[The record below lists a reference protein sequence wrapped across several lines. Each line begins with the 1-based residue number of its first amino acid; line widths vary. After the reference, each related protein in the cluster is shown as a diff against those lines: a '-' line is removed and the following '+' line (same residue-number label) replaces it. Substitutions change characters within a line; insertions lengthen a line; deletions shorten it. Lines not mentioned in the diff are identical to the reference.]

1 MKNKITVTLLLPT
14 FNEIDGFKEIYPQID
29 KDLFDDILVVDGG
42 SNDGT
47 VEYAYSQNIRVMSQI
62 RKGLSEAV
70 IDAIE
75 TLNTDTVIEFSL
87 DGNSIPEKLPEL
99 VSEMQKGY
107 DLVVVSRYL
116 PPAKS
121 YDDNIITALG
131 NFIFTKL
138 IRLMGNYPITDSL
151 VMYRGFNISIIKY
164 PEFKK
169 FLIGP
174 VFEPLTSMVAC
185 NRKLK
190 ILEIA
195 GDEPDRIGGESKM
208 RVHYNGSCILLAIL
222 RTYIFKFFKIII

>member
-116 PPAKS
+116 PPAS
-121 YDDNIITALG
+121 RMMTI
-131 NFIFTKL
+131 
-138 IRLMGNYPITDSL
+138 
-151 VMYRGFNISIIKY
+151 
-164 PEFKK
+164 
-169 FLIGP
+169 
-174 VFEPLTSMVAC
+174 
-185 NRKLK
+185 
-190 ILEIA
+190 
-195 GDEPDRIGGESKM
+195 
-208 RVHYNGSCILLAIL
+208 
-222 RTYIFKFFKIII
+222 